1 VTFAQDDKV
10 TVIANPQ
17 CHGTV
22 LESDETHTIVMLD
35 NFQGSQVTLKTAQLK
50 PRRDQE

>member
-1 VTFAQDDKV
+1 VTFAPDDKV

-22 LESDETHTIVMLD
+22 LESDEAYTNVKMD
-35 NFQGSQVTLKTAQLK
+35 NFSFTILFRTDELKLREIK
-50 PRRDQE
+50 K